1 VNRRAA
7 AALRRAQGGYSAPVD
22 RPRNRRAAES
32 LDARAY
38 APARMYRVQ
47 PADGVADDG
56 TWSFRAYASVV
67 ETPYDMWDMFGPYTE
82 ELASS
87 AFDATLQ
94 ADPDVAFLFNHG
106 GMTLARTRS
115 GTLQLGTDDTGL
127 WYEPRLDT
135 GVQAVRDLRSGIT
148 RGDLTE
154 CSFAFR
160 ITRGEWSP
168 DYSAYRI
175 TGVDIDRGDVS
186 IVNYGANPATYVVG
200 TSDAPVD
207 VDALD
212 DAQALALSA
221 ALEQREARR
230 TGVRHPHSPPTR
242 RYRACSPTS
251 WPPSTRSPPPTPS
264 PTMFGNEHPTD
275 PRRLLFPG
283 AGFRPRCA
291 ERRAAHLPGLAVS
304 PDREATPTE

>member
-94 ADPDVAFLFNHG
+94 ADPDVAFLLNHG

-230 TGVRHPHSPPTR
+230 GPAFVIPIHPADPP
-242 RYRACSPTS
+242 
-251 WPPSTRSPPPTPS
+251 
-264 PTMFGNEHPTD
+264 
-275 PRRLLFPG
+275 
-283 AGFRPRCA
+283 
-291 ERRAAHLPGLAVS
+291 LPGMQPDELAALDALAAPHPLADHV
-304 PDREATPTE
+304 RK